1 MYRVEYNDDASELYL
16 RRSLHHR
23 ARPFSFSQC
32 ININVRTFPEETS
45 RFHEGKIELIVRID
59 STLITSGCREM
70 GNNNDRT
77 ETISFLLLFFF
88 FPYEDLQI
96 SLSLSPFYLIPFFKT
111 RNEDNFV
118 RRNRPPRKISRI
130 SCVTFPFGGN
140 VKLQYSH
147 DPTIP
152 QNRAGYSYPFT
163 ARFHS
168 SPLITASPIVAVFV
182 RHLPPP
188 QQPPSAAKVITKES
202 GFHKGHDTNI

>member
-77 ETISFLLLFFF
+77 ETISFLLLLFLSLRRFTNF
-88 FPYEDLQI
+88 
-96 SLSLSPFYLIPFFKT
+96 SLSLHFILSPFLKQGT
-111 RNEDNFV
+111 RIISFV
-118 RRNRPPRKISRI
+118 AI
-130 SCVTFPFGGN
+130 V
-140 VKLQYSH
+140 LLE
-147 DPTIP
+147 
-152 QNRAGYSYPFT
+152 
-163 ARFHS
+163 RFHES
-168 SPLITASPIVAVFV
+168 VAL
-182 RHLPPP
+182 R
-188 QQPPSAAKVITKES
+188 SRS
-202 GFHKGHDTNI
+202 GET

>member
-1 MYRVEYNDDASELYL
+1 MLLNFIFDDHCIIALVL
-16 RRSLHHR
+16 SLFH
-23 ARPFSFSQC
+23 SV
-32 ININVRTFPEETS
+32 NINVRTFPEETS

>member
-96 SLSLSPFYLIPFFKT
+96 SLSLSLHFILSSFLKQGT
-111 RNEDNFV
+111 RIISFV
-118 RRNRPPRKISRI
+118 AI
-130 SCVTFPFGGN
+130 V
-140 VKLQYSH
+140 LLE
-147 DPTIP
+147 
-152 QNRAGYSYPFT
+152 
-163 ARFHS
+163 RFH
-168 SPLITASPIVAVFV
+168 
-182 RHLPPP
+182 
-188 QQPPSAAKVITKES
+188 ES
-202 GFHKGHDTNI
+202 LALRSRSGET

>member
-96 SLSLSPFYLIPFFKT
+96 SLSLSLHFILSPFLKQGT
-111 RNEDNFV
+111 RIISFV
-118 RRNRPPRKISRI
+118 AI
-130 SCVTFPFGGN
+130 V
-140 VKLQYSH
+140 LLE
-147 DPTIP
+147 
-152 QNRAGYSYPFT
+152 
-163 ARFHS
+163 RFH
-168 SPLITASPIVAVFV
+168 
-182 RHLPPP
+182 
-188 QQPPSAAKVITKES
+188 ES
-202 GFHKGHDTNI
+202 LALRSRSGET